1 MKKVLEKPAGYEH
14 WQDKEKRSE
23 EGSRYLGAPTAKE
36 HPLNDGSMA
45 HLGFK
50 KGSIFYKDNGYE

>member
-1 MKKVLEKPAGYEH
+1 MEIPAGYEH
-14 WQDKEKRSE
+14 WKDKEKRLE
-23 EGSRYLGAPTAKE
+23 AVMEYPKAPTSKD

-50 KGSIFYKDNGYE
+50 KESPYYKGE